1 LDEDIEMNK
10 RKPRSQINT
19 KPHSRRRFLKTM
31 GSSALVAAAPVN
43 FVAPRYAH
51 GRQKV
56 LKILQWNHFVPAYD
70 EWFNNVYTKEWGER
84 NGTDVIVDNVGM
96 TSLNSRA
103 AAEIAAQKGHDLF
116 MFLRP
121 SPTFEDHAVDHRDV
135 YEECSRKFGKPMG
148 LAVKS
153 TLNPKTGKYFGFS
166 CGYVPDPVNYRKDLW
181 DDIGMSPTTW
191 DDIRRGGAKIK
202 QKHGIPVGIGLAP
215 ELDSNMA
222 LRSIMLAFGAS
233 VQNEDSVPVLKS
245 RETREAIKFVKALYD
260 EAMTD
265 EVFTW
270 DASSNN
276 RLLLAGGGS
285 LALNA
290 ISITRAGE
298 AQKIPLADR
307 IWLAK
312 AAAGPVHQMSLIHLM
327 DSYVVWKFSE
337 NIEGAKQFLVDYVGD
352 FRKAFLASKF
362 YNFPCFPDS
371 VPDIDKLISDDPM
384 ASPRD
389 KYKVLDDV
397 SEWTTNLGYPGNAN
411 AAIDEIF
418 SNWLVSKMF
427 AEVAKGK
434 MTPDE
439 AMLAADGEVKA
450 VFEKWRHAG
459 KV

>member
-1 LDEDIEMNK
+1 
-10 RKPRSQINT
+10 
-19 KPHSRRRFLKTM
+19 
-31 GSSALVAAAPVN
+31 
-43 FVAPRYAH
+43 
-51 GRQKV
+51 
-56 LKILQWNHFVPAYD
+56 
-70 EWFNNVYTKEWGER
+70 
-84 NGTDVIVDNVGM
+84 
-96 TSLNSRA
+96 
-103 AAEIAAQKGHDLF
+103 
-116 MFLRP
+116 
-121 SPTFEDHAVDHRDV
+121 
-135 YEECSRKFGKPMG
+135 
-148 LAVKS
+148 
-153 TLNPKTGKYFGFS
+153 
-166 CGYVPDPVNYRKDLW
+166 
-181 DDIGMSPTTW
+181 
-191 DDIRRGGAKIK
+191 
-202 QKHGIPVGIGLAP
+202 
-215 ELDSNMA
+215 

-233 VQNEDSVPVLKS
+233 VQNEDCVPVLKS

-352 FRKAFLASKF
+352 FRNAFQASKF

-459 KV
+459 KI